1 MQFITTLCVL
11 LSILYTMSCI
21 HMYTVVSY
29 VGAYSQGSVWVW
41 FGYS

>member
-11 LSILYTMSCI
+11 LSIYIISCI

-29 VGAYSQGSVWVW
+29 VGACSQEYITNVLLM
-41 FGYS
+41 